1 MLRDEKVYVLKDEKL
16 RAEVIWLHHDMLVEG
31 HEGQWKITELVTRN
45 FWWPEITKEVKKYV
59 EGYDMCQRN
68 KN

>member
-16 RAEVIWLHHDMLVEG
+16 RAEVIWLHHDMLVGG